1 MEREKRQHGCKWSL
15 KSGKCCNGAIGAKA
29 HKGGTRCCLA
39 VLAVPSHRWWHSGW
53 DLKDQLE
60 LCRWTDEE
68 RQCSLPWLGW
78 IYFWHYAIYC
88 YFWYFLQVSLW
99 PTSIIILFFLLC
111 YNNCLFLK
119 EMSDY
124 KFCTNFK
131 GNGIHICFDLACF
144 SSCSYTVFLFFLPC
158 LERDPS
164 FHYFINLKRV
174 TSYHFP
180 YLNGEFTWPYME
192 TLLLSSV
199 KAILRFW
206 NAKLNFYL
214 SPILL
219 PCLWSV
225 FLKWGK

>member
-1 MEREKRQHGCKWSL
+1 MRKDNVASL
-15 KSGKCCNGAIGAKA
+15 GLDGYIFDIMPFTATSDIFYKYHCG
-29 HKGGTRCCLA
+29 
-39 VLAVPSHRWWHSGW
+39 
-53 DLKDQLE
+53 QL
-60 LCRWTDEE
+60 
-68 RQCSLPWLGW
+68 
-78 IYFWHYAIYC
+78 
-88 YFWYFLQVSLW
+88 LQ
-99 PTSIIILFFLLC
+99 LFFLLC

-131 GNGIHICFDLACF
+131 GNGIHICFDLAFF

-199 KAILRFW
+199 KAILCFW